1 MRSIMTV
8 LHVPRQPAIYHTL
21 SAMTRK
27 PRQPAIYHTLSE
39 ITSRRQPE
47 MTQAGRIGV
56 GNAPSNSD
64 IVYALEMPQP
74 EMTVAENSPP
84 LPDHQYNWQ
93 THWREIIPVEIP
105 ISSIQKS
112 TEKTKSK
119 RDQDCK
125 AQVWQYIENNI
136 FAHDNPD
143 IQDILQCKQRGTM
156 GINGGIRKKTEQQK
170 RRIDKIIEA
179 HSEKKYY
186 AGNYTD
192 QMRKSVISPF
202 KLVDGGNGKIYLVG
216 YIPK

>member
-1 MRSIMTV
+1 MRSIMIA
-8 LHVPRQPAIYHTL
+8 PRQPVT
-21 SAMTRK
+21 SEMTRK
-27 PRQPAIYHTLSE
+27 PRQLAIYHTLSE

-47 MTQAGRIGV
+47 MTQ
-56 GNAPSNSD
+56 
-64 IVYALEMPQP
+64 P
-74 EMTVAENSPP
+74 EMSVAENFPIPSPDIP
-84 LPDHQYNWQ
+84 SPDHQYNWQ

-105 ISSIQKS
+105 GPIQS

-119 RDQDCK
+119 RDEDCK

-143 IQDILQCKQRGTM
+143 IQDILQCKERGTM

-202 KLVDGGNGKIYLVG
+202 KLVDGGNGKIYLIG

>member
-1 MRSIMTV
+1 MCSIMNV

-21 SAMTRK
+21 SEMTRK

-39 ITSRRQPE
+39 ITPRRQPE
-47 MTQAGRIGV
+47 MTQ
-56 GNAPSNSD
+56 P
-64 IVYALEMPQP
+64 EMTQPEMTQP
-74 EMTVAENSPP
+74 EMTVAENFPIPSLDIPS
-84 LPDHQYNWQ
+84 PDHQYNWQ

-105 ISSIQKS
+105 GPIQS

-119 RDQDCK
+119 RDEDCK

-143 IQDILQCKQRGTM
+143 IQDILQCKERGTM